1 MKIAYRASDII
12 EAHIVAGML
21 EAHGIAAHV
30 GGHYLQGAVGDLS
43 PTGFANVFVLD
54 DDLEQ
59 ASALIRK
66 YEQRDEVPADDAEAA
81 RQATTPRPAT

>member
-30 GGHYLQGAVGDLS
+30 GGHYLQGAIGDL
-43 PTGFANVFVLD
+43 PPLGIANVSVADEDIEAAMAVIAEYQQAEGVQSSADDDDPVGVLD
-54 DDLEQ
+54 C
-59 ASALIRK
+59 
-66 YEQRDEVPADDAEAA
+66 
-81 RQATTPRPAT
+81 